1 MIMKKNIF
9 LSYSKQDEG
18 KLAAIVQKL
27 RQQGLYEDNQL
38 PAIQHEVT
46 AGEDFRKEIKRS
58 ISEADT
64 VVIIWTPASANSSW
78 VNYEAGM
85 ADALGKRIIV
95 VRPDQNSPT
104 LPANLNSA
112 GIKIVDMKCLSA
124 QA

>member
-1 MIMKKNIF
+1 MLMKNIF

-18 KLAAIVQKL
+18 KLAAIVQNL

-38 PAIQHEVT
+38 PSIQHEISP
-46 AGEDFRKEIKRS
+46 GEDFRKEIKRS

-95 VRPDQNSPT
+95 VRPDQNSPN

-112 GIKIVDMKCLSA
+112 GIKVVDMKGLSA

>member
-1 MIMKKNIF
+1 MTTKF
-9 LSYSKQDEG
+9 FVSYSQQDEG
-18 KLAAIVQKL
+18 RIDAIKHKL
-27 RQQGLYEDNQL
+27 RQQGLYDDSNL
-38 PAIQHEVT
+38 TTVQHET
-46 AGEDFRKEIKRS
+46 PKFGDIRKEIKRS

-112 GIKIVDMKCLSA
+112 GIKIVDLKGSSS